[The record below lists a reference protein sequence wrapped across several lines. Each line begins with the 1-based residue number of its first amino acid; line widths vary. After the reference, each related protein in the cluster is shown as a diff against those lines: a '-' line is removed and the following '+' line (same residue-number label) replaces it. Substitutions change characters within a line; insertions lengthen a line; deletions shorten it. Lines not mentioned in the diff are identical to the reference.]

1 MLTDFGLGLL
11 EYLGEPRAVGMYSA
25 RDIDRICYGDVCVLL
40 LQRLR
45 VLQVL

>member
-11 EYLGEPRAVGMYSA
+11 QYLGSPRSVGTYSA
-25 RDIDRICYGDVCVLL
+25 RDIDRICYGMSAFL

-45 VLQVL
+45 LLQIL

>member
-25 RDIDRICYGDVCVLL
+25 RDIDRICYGMSVLL

-45 VLQVL
+45 LSQIL